1 MYPAIQGRLVRRG
14 RSGQQDRKAQI
25 RRCLDQ
31 RDQQVPQDRLAL
43 KGYQDQLGRIL
54 RWQDRRGQQGQQAL
68 LARQEPLRLF
78 QDLREQLVQQVRK
91 VIKEPKA

>member
-1 MYPAIQGRLVRRG
+1 
-14 RSGQQDRKAQI
+14 
-25 RRCLDQ
+25 
-31 RDQQVPQDRLAL
+31 VPQDRLAL